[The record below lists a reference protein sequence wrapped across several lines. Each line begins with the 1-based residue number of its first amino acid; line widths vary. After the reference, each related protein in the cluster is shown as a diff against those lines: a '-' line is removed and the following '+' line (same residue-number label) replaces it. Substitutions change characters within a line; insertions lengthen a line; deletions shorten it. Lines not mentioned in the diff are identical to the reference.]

1 MQKRLE
7 DVWRTVSNTSRDD
20 MPYSNIRPCTPCV
33 PLLQVLTTNPV
44 FSSLLRYFRHRPFRG
59 CYNKAMTKL
68 PTCCSLSSSAFSSLR
83 PSSSAACAGLL
94 CFSKIL
100 GPSHCR
106 WDRGKNGNFT
116 RKNGDLRKKQVDLQL
131 VRWFFFFIYLGG
143 WFLIVDLYLGRRL
156 DLWSVEISGWSWV
169 YLALDGIVDQNPRYA
184 SGKTWVDR
192 QNEQLRSRK
201 WLPFDTI
208 CIFWLGATLCLNK
221 TLVFD

>member
-116 RKNGDLRKKQVDLQL
+116 RKNGDLRIKWICSWFVD
-131 VRWFFFFIYLGG
+131 FS
-143 WFLIVDLYLGRRL
+143 FLYT
-156 DLWSVEISGWSWV
+156 W
-169 YLALDGIVDQNPRYA
+169 ADG
-184 SGKTWVDR
+184 
-192 QNEQLRSRK
+192 
-201 WLPFDTI
+201 
-208 CIFWLGATLCLNK
+208 FW
-221 TLVFD
+221 